1 MNNSKNGVK
10 RRGPKPKNVKKTLG
24 RLFGYIKK
32 YKLMLAAVCIFIIIS
47 SCAMITGSYF
57 LKPIVNDYI
66 IPGNFSGLLKMLIIL
81 GGIYAAGALSTL
93 AYGKIMIYISQN
105 TIKDIRNELFNKMQH
120 LPVKFFDSKT
130 NGD

>member
-1 MNNSKNGVK
+1 
-10 RRGPKPKNVKKTLG
+10 
-24 RLFGYIKK
+24 
-32 YKLMLAAVCIFIIIS
+32 
-47 SCAMITGSYF
+47 MITGSYF

-120 LPVKFFDSKT
+120 LPVKFFDSK
-130 NGD
+130 NKWRLNEPIY